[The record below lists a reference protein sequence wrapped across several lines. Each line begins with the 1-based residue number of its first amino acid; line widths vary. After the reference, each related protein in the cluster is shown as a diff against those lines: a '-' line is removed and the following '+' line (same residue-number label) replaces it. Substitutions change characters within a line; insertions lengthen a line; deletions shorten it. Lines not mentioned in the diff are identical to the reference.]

1 MWLGSTRLIC
11 DSAPSFDSSLTWC
24 VTLNFHLM
32 RLRLTARVF
41 PYTLVAFNLAHSR
54 ANVLHGALLQ
64 QGAVS
69 STPH

>member
-1 MWLGSTRLIC
+1 
-11 DSAPSFDSSLTWC
+11 
-24 VTLNFHLM
+24 M